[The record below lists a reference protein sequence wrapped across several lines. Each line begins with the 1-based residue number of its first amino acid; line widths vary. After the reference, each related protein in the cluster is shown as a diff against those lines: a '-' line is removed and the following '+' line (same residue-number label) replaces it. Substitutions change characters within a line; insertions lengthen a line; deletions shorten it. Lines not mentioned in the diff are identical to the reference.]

1 MDTNL
6 QRGRCSTC
14 SKPITGLIRLMT
26 LSAAAALRFRDAP
39 PEFIP
44 DDAIDVTWTV
54 EPCGHWMNLIQLRE
68 AGIEAERYER
78 EERP

>member
-14 SKPITGLIRLMT
+14 REPIKGLIRLMT
-26 LSAAAALRFRDAP
+26 LSAATALRFRNAP
-39 PEFIP
+39 PEAIP
-44 DDAIDVTWTV
+44 HDAIDVTWTI
-54 EPCGHWMNLIQLRE
+54 EPCGHWMTLIQLRE

-78 EERP
+78 EE